1 MHACACSAK
10 QKYGYIYIYFLMKTF
25 LKTGVYIYIYIYI
38 YMDLMRVTSFLAII
52 KGNVAVSKNFY
63 FILSVIHIISVRLL
77 SFGTRVLLSF
87 GTCRCHFCLKSY
99 GYLRLKL

>member
-1 MHACACSAK
+1 
-10 QKYGYIYIYFLMKTF
+10 
-25 LKTGVYIYIYIYI
+25 
-38 YMDLMRVTSFLAII
+38 MRVTSFLATIE
-52 KGNVAVSKNFY
+52 GNVAVSQNFY

-99 GYLRLKL
+99 GYLRLKSYRELSYFGGVVEILFNGFVHSP